1 MFKGLFDFRNQS
13 LLIKW
18 SIITP
23 VIFFVIVGLFGLSS
37 TSNFNSFISS
47 TFYKQILWI
56 FIGIIA
62 FVIVQYIRI
71 QYLHDYSYI
80 YFILLVLLLIST
92 QFFPSIEGSKRWLM
106 IGKIYFQPSEL
117 GKILYVL
124 GLARFFNDYK
134 VKDKFTLIYFLILF
148 ISVIPPLLVFIQPDL
163 GTALIY
169 MSLVV
174 PVLYWSKFDIKLIL
188 LLIAPIVSMIAVANL
203 FFYYFWMIFL
213 FIYLVFVKDRLFIR
227 IINFLLNLSA
237 SIISPFI
244 WNNILREHQR
254 NRIETFI
261 DPFSDPLGNGY
272 QVIQSMISIG
282 SGGFWGKG
290 IGNGTQTHLK
300 FLPVRDT
307 DFIASVISEE
317 MGFITIFFVMSF
329 LLWFVYRIFDYAQKI
344 ENEYAST
351 VLIGLFSI
359 IFMHFIINLG
369 MISGLLPVTGLPV
382 PFISYGGSFFL
393 TCSIIL
399 GLMNN
404 IINNQI

>member
-1 MFKGLFDFRNQS
+1 
-13 LLIKW
+13 
-18 SIITP
+18 
-23 VIFFVIVGLFGLSS
+23 
-37 TSNFNSFISS
+37 
-47 TFYKQILWI
+47 
-56 FIGIIA
+56 
-62 FVIVQYIRI
+62 
-71 QYLHDYSYI
+71 
-80 YFILLVLLLIST
+80 
-92 QFFPSIEGSKRWLM
+92 
-106 IGKIYFQPSEL
+106 
-117 GKILYVL
+117 
-124 GLARFFNDYK
+124 
-134 VKDKFTLIYFLILF
+134 
-148 ISVIPPLLVFIQPDL
+148 
-163 GTALIY
+163 

-174 PVLYWSKFDIKLIL
+174 PILYWSKFDIKLIL
-188 LLIAPIVSMIAVANL
+188 LLIAPIISMIAVANL

-213 FIYLVFVKDRLFIR
+213 FVYLVFIKDKLYIR
-227 IINFLLNLSA
+227 VINFFLNLSA

-272 QVIQSMISIG
+272 QVIQSIISIG

-290 IGNGTQTHLK
+290 IGNGSQTQLR

-307 DFIASVISEE
+307 DFIGSVISEE
-317 MGFITIFFVMSF
+317 MGFITIFFVMSL
-329 LLWFVYRIFDYAQKI
+329 LLWFVYRVFDYAQKI

-351 VLIGLFSI
+351 VLVGLFSI

>member
-18 SIITP
+18 SIIIP
-23 VIFFVIVGLFGLSS
+23 VIFFIIVGLFGLSS

-47 TFYKQILWI
+47 TFYKQILWV
-56 FIGIIA
+56 FIGITAFIIA
-62 FVIVQYIRI
+62 QFIRI
-71 QYLHDYSYI
+71 QYLHDYSYV
-80 YFILLVLLLIST
+80 YFILLVLLLLST
-92 QFFPSIEGSKRWLM
+92 QFFPSIEGSKRWLI
-106 IGKIYFQPSEL
+106 IGKIYIQPSEL

-124 GLARFFNDYK
+124 GIARFFNDYK
-134 VKDKFTLIYFLILF
+134 VKDNFTLIYFFILF
-148 ISVIPPLLVFIQPDL
+148 ISVIPPLLVFVQPDL

-169 MSLVV
+169 MSLIV
-174 PVLYWSKFDIKLIL
+174 PILYWSKFDIKLIL
-188 LLIAPIVSMIAVANL
+188 LLIAPIISMIAVANL

-213 FIYLVFVKDRLFIR
+213 FVYLVFIKDKLYIR
-227 IINFLLNLSA
+227 VVNFFLNLSA

-282 SGGFWGKG
+282 SGGLWGKG

-351 VLIGLFSI
+351 VLVGLFSI